1 MSIRTVNEEVCETF
15 RAACEKL
22 GLLGDDVEWSTAF
35 EEASVWATASELRA
49 LFTQMLLFCEV
60 TDPLRM
66 WEKQWHKMADV
77 GMRNHGIANDDD
89 LKQYVL
95 YELELLLQSGT
106 PSKSLLD
113 YSLPMPRPA
122 LLQQLSKLNLQ
133 QSRIYE
139 DVTSAVA
146 SHRQILVFVYG
157 HGGTGKT
164 FLWTTILSAL
174 RSTGSIVLA
183 VAASGIASLLL
194 PSGRTT
200 HSRFK
205 LPLDVTDN
213 SLCHIKKNTQLA
225 HLLTETSLI
234 IWDEAPMN
242 DRRCFESLDRSLRDL
257 FNCEDKPFGGKSV
270 LLGGDFTQTLPII
283 SKASKSTILASSL
296 PRSYLWHSFKVYK
309 LTDNMRLHR
318 PNISCTEQ
326 NVISVFSSW
335 LVSVGDGVIGSRD
348 VNDPEDTKN
357 MRIPDE
363 YLIRY
368 SDTALTE
375 LIHFIYNADTLQNLN
390 ATTLSKKAI
399 ICPKNET
406 VNEINSI
413 VINMTPGTTR
423 TYTSIDSVVP
433 HPGDNSNIE
442 LLYPV
447 DYSNSTTVNRM
458 EHNLIHIRDIKA
470 RLKPQ
475 PLLGDGIEVMANLNQ
490 QEHFDEIIKV
500 KACYMVTEYVCVD
513 ARKTNK
519 VVDHEASLRIGIR
532 ATFAPITDASI
543 PTYYFRL
550 ATHDSLRMH
559 RVPETSCR

>member
-1 MSIRTVNEEVCETF
+1 
-15 RAACEKL
+15 
-22 GLLGDDVEWSTAF
+22 
-35 EEASVWATASELRA
+35 
-49 LFTQMLLFCEV
+49 
-60 TDPLRM
+60 
-66 WEKQWHKMADV
+66 
-77 GMRNHGIANDDD
+77 
-89 LKQYVL
+89 
-95 YELELLLQSGT
+95 
-106 PSKSLLD
+106 
-113 YSLPMPRPA
+113 MPRPA
-122 LLQQLSKLNLQ
+122 LLQQLQNRLLMEERNYDRHLLSIEHNSHRSKLNLQ

-164 FLWTTILSAL
+164 FLWTTILSTL

-183 VAASGIASLLL
+183 VVASGIASLLL

-205 LPLDVTDN
+205 IPLDVIDN
-213 SLCHIKKNTQLA
+213 SLCNIKKNTQLA

-242 DRRCFESLDRSLRDL
+242 DRRCFKSLDRSLRDL
-257 FNCEDKPFGGKSV
+257 FNCKDKPFGGKSV
-270 LLGGDFTQTLPII
+270 LLGGDFRQTLPII

-296 PRSYLWHSFKVYK
+296 PRSYLWHSFKVSK

-357 MRIPDE
+357 IRIPDE

-368 SDTALTE
+368 SDTTLTE

-406 VNEINSI
+406 VKEINSI

-433 HPGDNSNIE
+433 HPGDNSDIE

-447 DYSNSTTVNRM
+447 EYLNLLNFNGLPPHTLELKVNSPIMLLRNLNPADGLCNSTR
-458 EHNLIHIRDIKA
+458 LIITQLLPGIVEAQIMMGKFIGRRVYITKISLTHKDEQLPFELKRQQFPF
-470 RLKPQ
+470 RL
-475 PLLGDGIEVMANLNQ
+475 
-490 QEHFDEIIKV
+490 
-500 KACYMVTEYVCVD
+500 CYAMTI
-513 ARKTNK
+513 NK
-519 VVDHEASLRIGIR
+519 SQGQSLDKIGIYLSQPVFGHGQLYVALSR
-532 ATFAPITDASI
+532 ATTP
-543 PTYYFRL
+543 
-550 ATHDSLRMH
+550 HSLKILI
-559 RVPETSCR
+559 VPHNDEDPALTKNIVYSDFLQEIDNTIN